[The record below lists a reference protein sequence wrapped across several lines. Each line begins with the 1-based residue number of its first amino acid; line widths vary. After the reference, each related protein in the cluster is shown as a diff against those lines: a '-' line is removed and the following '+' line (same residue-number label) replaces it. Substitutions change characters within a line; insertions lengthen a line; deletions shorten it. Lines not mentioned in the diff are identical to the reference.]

1 MSITQLL
8 TSERKELHSHLES
21 SYSIQEIHEVLRK
34 QGARL
39 TPQREYILD
48 VFFKADK
55 GFHLS
60 VEDIHKILTKKNNL
74 NVSLATVYR
83 TVKTLYTYGILREV
97 DLAEGHK
104 HYELASNQDNHHH
117 HIVCLNCNKTIE
129 FFDDE
134 VNKLA
139 SNIAKKFNVEVQDLE
154 LKIYGKCV
162 DFEGVEDHH
171 THRR

>member
-1 MSITQLL
+1 MLITQQRQENR
-8 TSERKELHSHLES
+8 TQVES
-21 SYSIQEIHEVLRK
+21 SYSIQEIHDVLK
-34 QGARL
+34 KHGARL

-55 GFHLS
+55 GCHLS
-60 VEDIHKILTKKNNL
+60 VEDIHKVLTKTNKL

-83 TVKTLYTYGILREV
+83 TVKTLYSLGVLREV

-104 HYELASNQDNHHH
+104 HYELSSNQDHHHH

-129 FFDDE
+129 FFDEE

-139 SNIAKKFNVEVQDLE
+139 SNIAKKFNVKVQDLE
-154 LKIYGKCV
+154 LKIYGKCI
-162 DFEGVEDHH
+162 DFEGIEDGQS
-171 THRR
+171 HRR